1 MEEFKEFKQK
11 LGVLTNRVVEL
22 TESES
27 LCKLRIEHLEQRVE
41 IYAQEAMKADTIY
54 RFLVS
59 VVTVWMKVNMR
70 REKPDYPTLAA
81 MLKCKNMDELAAAF
95 DVVDVKAPDE
105 DPPVITDKETIE
117 ALTKEKE

>member
-59 VVTVWMKVNMR
+59 VVTVWMKVNM
-70 REKPDYPTLAA
+70 
-81 MLKCKNMDELAAAF
+81 
-95 DVVDVKAPDE
+95 
-105 DPPVITDKETIE
+105 
-117 ALTKEKE
+117 LTKKR